1 MDHVLSVSRE
11 KHLSRILCCAIAGL
25 FAFTGSVHAGQ
36 RVTDPGLSL
45 RDSAVGILTFE
56 NLSQISADEWIG
68 RGMVET
74 LASELQHLYGTEVRG
89 RDVFGQT
96 DVTVEAA
103 LKFCRELGAAWLI
116 TGAYQH
122 VSGYL
127 RVTAKVVD
135 VETGAAVHAVKV
147 DGTVEELFEL
157 QDRMIAA
164 IGGQFTTTR
173 SLGPTLAL
181 TGLSPPSFPTSGSQV
196 AVGDLEVEAIRLMTP
211 LELDGRLDEEMYTH
225 VSPRSDFIQQE
236 PQEGL
241 PATEKTEVW
250 VFFDQDYVYLSFR
263 CWESEPERVIASEMR
278 RDHFNVYQND
288 HIAFILDPFYDRRNG
303 LEFLINPIGGIMD
316 GQITDERLYAEDWNP
331 VWDWA
336 VGQFDGGW
344 TVETAIPF
352 KSIRY
357 RSGENQVWG
366 LNVRRVNVWK
376 SEHSFLAPVP
386 SSLGDQGIFQVS
398 RAATL
403 VGLEAPRH
411 TTNLDLKPF
420 VISDLSSAPN
430 MTPKISNELG
440 GDVGIDVKYGVT
452 QNFVADF
459 TVNTDFAQVEADQ
472 QQVNL
477 TRFSLFFP
485 EKREFF
491 LENEGVF
498 AFGGAGT
505 GPFGGGGSTPI
516 LFYSRRIGLQDGQE
530 VPIHAGGRLTGRAGG
545 LSVGVMNLQTAD
557 VPTVNAESTNFSVV
571 RVKHDIF
578 RRSSIGA
585 IFTGRSVSTLGNGSS
600 ETYGLDGTFA
610 FYDNLNI
617 NTYWAKTETPG
628 LRGDDVSYRTQ
639 LEYMGDRYA
648 VQVERLIVG
657 DDFNP
662 EVGFLQRDDF
672 ERSFGMFR
680 FSPRPASISAIRK
693 LIWEGRLDYFTDRA
707 GTLETRQAQGV
718 FGIQFENSDQFKAT
732 YSRNYEFL
740 DRPFQIASDV
750 AIPVGGYGFEDVEL
764 AYFFGNQRRV
774 AGGVVVQHGDFYGG
788 EKTTLG
794 FGLQE
799 GFSSGRLEVTP
810 SLSIEPGLSF
820 NRISLPEGRFTTQL
834 VTNRTTYTVN
844 PRMFVSALLQYNSS
858 NNSVAANVRLRWEYQ
873 GGSELFVV
881 YNEQRDTLTPRFPG
895 LANRSVIIKI
905 NRLFRF

>member
-1 MDHVLSVSRE
+1 
-11 KHLSRILCCAIAGL
+11 
-25 FAFTGSVHAGQ
+25 
-36 RVTDPGLSL
+36 
-45 RDSAVGILTFE
+45 
-56 NLSQISADEWIG
+56 
-68 RGMVET
+68 
-74 LASELQHLYGTEVRG
+74 
-89 RDVFGQT
+89 
-96 DVTVEAA
+96 
-103 LKFCRELGAAWLI
+103 
-116 TGAYQH
+116 
-122 VSGYL
+122 
-127 RVTAKVVD
+127 
-135 VETGAAVHAVKV
+135 
-147 DGTVEELFEL
+147 
-157 QDRMIAA
+157 
-164 IGGQFTTTR
+164 
-173 SLGPTLAL
+173 
-181 TGLSPPSFPTSGSQV
+181 
-196 AVGDLEVEAIRLMTP
+196 
-211 LELDGRLDEEMYTH
+211 
-225 VSPRSDFIQQE
+225 
-236 PQEGL
+236 
-241 PATEKTEVW
+241 
-250 VFFDQDYVYLSFR
+250 
-263 CWESEPERVIASEMR
+263 
-278 RDHFNVYQND
+278 
-288 HIAFILDPFYDRRNG
+288 
-303 LEFLINPIGGIMD
+303 
-316 GQITDERLYAEDWNP
+316 
-331 VWDWA
+331 
-336 VGQFDGGW
+336 
-344 TVETAIPF
+344 PF

-376 SEHSFLAPVP
+376 YEHSFLAPVP
-386 SSLGDQGIFQVS
+386 SSLGDAGIFQVS

-403 VGLEAPRH
+403 VGLEAPRN

-420 VISDLSSAPN
+420 VISDLSSDPN

-452 QNFVADF
+452 QSFVADF
-459 TVNTDFAQVEADQ
+459 TVNTDFAQVEADE

-505 GPFGGGGSTPI
+505 GPFGGGGSTPV
-516 LFYSRRIGLQDGQE
+516 LFYSRRIGLQDGRE

-545 LSVGVMNLQTAD
+545 LSVGVLNLQTAD
-557 VPTVNAESTNFSVV
+557 VPTANAESTNFSVV
-571 RVKHDIF
+571 RVKHDIL

-585 IFTGRSVSTLGNGSS
+585 IFTGRSVSILGNGSS

-639 LEYMGDRYA
+639 LDYMGDRYA

-680 FSPRPASISAIRK
+680 FSPRPESISAIRK

-718 FGIQFENSDQFKAT
+718 FGIQFENSDRFTAT

-810 SLSIEPGLSF
+810 KLSIEPGLSF
-820 NRISLPEGRFTTQL
+820 NRISLPQGR
-834 VTNRTTYTVN
+834 
-844 PRMFVSALLQYNSS
+844 
-858 NNSVAANVRLRWEYQ
+858 
-873 GGSELFVV
+873 
-881 YNEQRDTLTPRFPG
+881 
-895 LANRSVIIKI
+895 
-905 NRLFRF
+905 